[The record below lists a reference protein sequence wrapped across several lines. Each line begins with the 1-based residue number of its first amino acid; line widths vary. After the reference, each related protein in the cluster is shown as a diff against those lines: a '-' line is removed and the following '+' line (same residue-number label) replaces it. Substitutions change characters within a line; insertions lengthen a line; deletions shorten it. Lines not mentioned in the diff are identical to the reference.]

1 MLIKVCLAVTTVLH
15 IYMGGHIFN
24 IIEVDAV
31 DIEPYES
38 ANLTISVAQRYSV
51 LVEALNTTDVNYAV
65 MFYQDTDM

>member
-1 MLIKVCLAVTTVLH
+1 MLLLTTVLH
-15 IYMGGHIFN
+15 IYMGGHTFD

-31 DIEPYES
+31 DIEPYQS

-51 LVEALNTTDVNYAV
+51 LVEALNTTDANYAI